1 VNIAVTT
8 TFMLLIAGYFL
19 LPVFWLVI
27 ASTKT
32 QGDLVDSF
40 GLWFAEFNLGENLS
54 QLFSK
59 QDGAYVRWLLNSLLY
74 AGVGAAIGTLL
85 SAMAGYALAK
95 YRFRG
100 RELIFSI
107 VLGGVLVPATAL
119 ALPLFLLFAKADM
132 TNTYWSVFLPS
143 IVSPFG
149 VYLSRIFAAASV
161 PDELLEAARLD
172 GAGEFRTFFTIAV
185 RLMSPALVTIFLFQ
199 FIVIWNNFFL
209 PLIMLQSDRLYPIT
223 LGLFTWQ
230 SQVSRDPV
238 APDPHRG
245 RVAGVGHPDHHHLP
259 GTPAL
264 LAVRSL
270 GGRSQVVTQSSTD
283 RLLERLGGL
292 AYGGDYN
299 PEQWPEQTW
308 ADDVRRMREA
318 GVNLVTVGVFSWA
331 LLEPADGT
339 YEFGWLDRVLDLLHE
354 NGIAVDL
361 ATATASPPPWFST
374 AHPETLPV
382 APDGTRLW
390 PGGRQAWCPSSP
402 VFRAKAVALVD
413 QLAKRY
419 AEHPALVLWHV
430 SNELGCHNAH
440 CYCDVSAAA
449 FRGWLQR
456 RYGTL
461 DALNDAWGTAFWSQR
476 YYEWEHILP
485 PRDRPAGYNPTHVLD
500 FARFSSDELLD
511 HYRAERDALRAT
523 TPDVPVTTNLMVQA
537 HIRAL
542 DYWSG
547 LRSSTVVANDHY
559 LDHRLVSA
567 EPHVELAFAADLTR
581 GIAGGQPWLLM
592 ETSTSAV
599 NWQPHNV
606 AKAPGSCGRNR
617 VPARGSAG
625 PTER

>member
-1 VNIAVTT
+1 VSNLLVRTEGAHAVPLDAGRGPRESRVNIAVTT

-230 SQVSRDPV
+230 SQVSRDPSLQILTV
-238 APDPHRG
+238 
-245 RVAGVGHPDHHHLP
+245 VGSLVSVIPIII
-259 GTPAL
+259 TF
-264 LAVRSL
+264 LA
-270 GGRSQVVTQSSTD
+270 
-283 RLLERLGGL
+283 
-292 AYGGDYN
+292 
-299 PEQWPEQTW
+299 
-308 ADDVRRMREA
+308 
-318 GVNLVTVGVFSWA
+318 
-331 LLEPADGT
+331 
-339 YEFGWLDRVLDLLHE
+339 
-354 NGIAVDL
+354 
-361 ATATASPPPWFST
+361 
-374 AHPETLPV
+374 
-382 APDGTRLW
+382 
-390 PGGRQAWCPSSP
+390 
-402 VFRAKAVALVD
+402 
-413 QLAKRY
+413 
-419 AEHPALVLWHV
+419 
-430 SNELGCHNAH
+430 
-440 CYCDVSAAA
+440 
-449 FRGWLQR
+449 LQR
-456 RYGTL
+456 
-461 DALNDAWGTAFWSQR
+461 FWR
-476 YYEWEHILP
+476 
-485 PRDRPAGYNPTHVLD
+485 
-500 FARFSSDELLD
+500 
-511 HYRAERDALRAT
+511 
-523 TPDVPVTTNLMVQA
+523 
-537 HIRAL
+537 
-542 DYWSG
+542 SG
-547 LRSSTVVANDHY
+547 L
-559 LDHRLVSA
+559 
-567 EPHVELAFAADLTR
+567 
-581 GIAGGQPWLLM
+581 
-592 ETSTSAV
+592 
-599 NWQPHNV
+599 
-606 AKAPGSCGRNR
+606 
-617 VPARGSAG
+617 SAG
-625 PTER
+625 AVKS